1 MFSHCFTGSE
11 TQSGWPTCLVKVKGE
26 HLFCIFDLLD
36 GLGDAGVVEGGGDA
50 AVESLGVSLPLANV
64 PEVKHLSLEFFSEL
78 KISNCLWRTPEAR
91 PRV

>member
-1 MFSHCFTGSE
+1 M
-11 TQSGWPTCLVKVKGE
+11 VKVKGE
-26 HLFCIFDLLD
+26 HLFCISDLLD

-64 PEVKHLSLEFFSEL
+64 PEVKHLSLEFFSSSEL
-78 KISNCLWRTPEAR
+78 KISYCLWRTPEAR